1 MADNQGG
8 KLKLNLDSKEF
19 KPKFMQNKNQQN
31 QQNIPNQY
39 MGYDMSSLYGY
50 YPNQFPMQGSS
61 YGMQPYGGYTYGP
74 NNPGINPNQFQ
85 NTNFPKT
92 QQTPQPEQ
100 NQPKS
105 HDND

>member
-1 MADNQGG
+1 
-8 KLKLNLDSKEF
+8 
-19 KPKFMQNKNQQN
+19 
-31 QQNIPNQY
+31 
-39 MGYDMSSLYGY
+39 
-50 YPNQFPMQGSS
+50 
-61 YGMQPYGGYTYGP
+61 MQPYGGYTYGP